1 MPLPRRTSKEGLVV
15 GLIAYAAV
23 VVFYAAFDLIAGRGT
38 LYTVDVLGR
47 ALFQGLRDP
56 ALLLPPLQPDL
67 NAIFAYNAFH
77 LVMSLA
83 IGLVVVRL
91 VDQAVRQTE
100 KSHRY
105 MFMIVTGFVGTIFA
119 VGLLSRGMRPVLP
132 WWSIVAANWLAMMLA
147 GAYLIG
153 RRRQLWRPFVPSVD

>member
-47 ALFQGLRDP
+47 ALFRGLRDP
-56 ALLLPPLQPDL
+56 ALLQQPLQPDL

-77 LVMSLA
+77 LVISLV
-83 IGLVVVRL
+83 IGLIVVRL

-105 MFMIVTGFVGTIFA
+105 LFMIVLGFVVTIFA

-132 WWSIVAANWLAMMLA
+132 WWSIVAANWLAMILA
-147 GAYLIG
+147 GAYLIR
-153 RRRQLWRPFVPSVD
+153 RRRQLWQPFVPSVD